1 MHLVTFIVVAV
12 FVLAAILFFSGGLI
26 RLYRKNDE
34 RARSLISTGF
44 MIGLLGVV
52 IAVIIFD
59 VFSV

>member
-1 MHLVTFIVVAV
+1 MHLVTFIIVAV
-12 FVLAAILFFSGGLI
+12 FVLAAILFFGGGLI